1 VSDAPNKLTRRS
13 ALALMGTASAVAT
26 ATVTAAATEACLALF
41 RADGSPSPRGAQKK
55 ELSCTNRANFL
66 GGPSVF
72 MGMLTLGEA

>member
-1 VSDAPNKLTRRS
+1 MPVSLLTSARRRFS
-13 ALALMGTASAVAT
+13 GAGASVISLL
-26 ATVTAAATEACLALF
+26 VWVMDSATEACLALF

-55 ELSCTNRANFL
+55 ELSCTNRANLL

>member
-1 VSDAPNKLTRRS
+1 MVLVRVGANVISL
-13 ALALMGTASAVAT
+13 LVWVMAS
-26 ATVTAAATEACLALF
+26 ATEACLALF

-55 ELSCTNRANFL
+55 ELSCTNRANLL